1 MTTTATG
8 TTETPTTLTD
18 TTALLRDT
26 SGSVLI
32 RGGATKLDWA
42 GRVEPP
48 ELVLQTTGL
57 SGVLTH
63 NPADLTASVRA
74 GTTLAQLQQELAGA
88 RQWLALDPATEAV
101 GATVGGL
108 LAAGD
113 SGPSRL
119 RYGGL
124 RDLVIGVTLVLADGT
139 VARAGGHVIKNVAGY
154 DLSKLVYGSLGSLAV
169 VAEVV
174 LRLHPR
180 LAASVTVAGPAT
192 ATQAGAAGLALMAG
206 PLEPTAV
213 EWTGEPGSIGQL
225 LVRTDGTADFVAT
238 ASQRVVELLDTLG
251 VVVDPL
257 SVEAARQS
265 WSEHAAAVRGGPEE
279 TLLRLSARPGD
290 VTRLLER
297 AHRLADEGGAG
308 MRAVS
313 SAALGLCTL
322 ALDGGSPEGHAE
334 IVAGLRS
341 HAASLGA
348 SVLLR
353 SRSEAVEDQLDA
365 MGPEPSTAALLRR
378 IKARF
383 DPDGRLAPGRFR
395 PWY

>member
-1 MTTTATG
+1 MTITAA
-8 TTETPTTLTD
+8 TTEVPTTLT
-18 TTALLRDT
+18 AIAAVLGDT

-32 RGGATKLDWA
+32 RGGASKLDWA
-42 GRVEPP
+42 GRTDPP
-48 ELVLQTTGL
+48 DLLLDTTGL
-57 SGVLTH
+57 NGVLTH

-88 RQWLALDPATEAV
+88 GQWLALDPATEAV

-139 VARAGGHVIKNVAGY
+139 VARSGGHVIKNVAGY
-154 DLSKLVYGSLGSLAV
+154 DLAKLVYGSLGSLAV

-192 ATQAGAAGLALMAG
+192 AAQAGDAGLALMAS

-213 EWTGEPGSIGQL
+213 EWTGRPGSIGQL
-225 LVRTDGTADFVAT
+225 LVRTDGTADFVAA
-238 ASQRVVELLDTLG
+238 ASQRVVELLDTVG
-251 VVVDPL
+251 VDADPL
-257 SVEAARQS
+257 SAEDARQR
-265 WSEHAAAVRGGPEE
+265 WSEHAEAVRGGPEE
-279 TLLRLSARPGD
+279 TLLRLSGRPAD
-290 VTRLLER
+290 VTGLLER
-297 AHRLADEGGAG
+297 ARRLAEPGGSG
-308 MRAVS
+308 VRAVS

-322 ALDGGSPEGHAE
+322 ALDGGTPEGHAE
-334 IVAGLRS
+334 IVTGLRS
-341 HAASLGA
+341 YAVSTGA
-348 SVLLR
+348 SVLVR
-353 SRSEAVEDQLDA
+353 SRSDAVEDQLDV